1 MPKPGPKPK
10 PTALK
15 KLKGGRKTYHRAM
28 PKDEPQPEKPDK
40 LQSAP
45 RHLDPAAKKEWRRIG
60 KELHALGLLTE
71 IDLVALAAYCA
82 TYSRWVDAQLQIQK
96 HGVLIKAQSGFPMQ
110 SPYLQI
116 SNKAMEEMRK
126 WLVEFGMTP
135 SSRSRV
141 SVKREKEEDPA
152 DEFIKRG
159 EIKAV
164 KGF

>member
-1 MPKPGPKPK
+1 MPKPGPKTT

-15 KLKGGRKTYHRAM
+15 KLKGGRRTYHQPM
-28 PKDEPQPEKPDK
+28 PKDEPMPEKTEKPPG
-40 LQSAP
+40 AP
-45 RHLDPAAKKEWRRIG
+45 RHLDKVGKKEWRRMA
-60 KELHALGLLTE
+60 KELHALGLLTK
-71 IDLVALAAYCA
+71 IDLVGLAAYCS
-82 TYSRWVDAQLQIQK
+82 TYALWLKAQAQIQT

-141 SVKREKEEDPA
+141 SVKPKEKKDPRK
-152 DEFIKRG
+152 EFLDRG
-159 EIKAV
+159 GKLKAV
-164 KGF
+164 T